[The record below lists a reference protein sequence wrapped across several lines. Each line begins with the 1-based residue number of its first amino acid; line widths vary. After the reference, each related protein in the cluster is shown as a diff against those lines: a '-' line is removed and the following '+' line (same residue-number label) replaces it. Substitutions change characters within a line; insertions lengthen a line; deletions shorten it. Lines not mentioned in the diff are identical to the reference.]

1 VTKEAVTETLL
12 ELGRKLGFKVSA
24 EVNASESAWV
34 DVVWFDSKFD
44 FGPTE
49 QDDRWVKLKTWR
61 QPVIP
66 LVGFEIEASANAK
79 TVKGSVANLL
89 NLGAMMSVIVL
100 CKENVTAIRNRAAIH
115 REKPDKDIWKFLERR
130 ATQWVY
136 AEARPTGIRIV
147 IMTEPEVN
155 SWARSKGVE
164 VPGG

>member
-1 VTKEAVTETLL
+1 
-12 ELGRKLGFKVSA
+12 
-24 EVNASESAWV
+24 
-34 DVVWFDSKFD
+34 
-44 FGPTE
+44 
-49 QDDRWVKLKTWR
+49 VKLKTWR

-115 REKPDKDIWKFLERR
+115 HEKPDKDIWKFLERR

-136 AEARPTGIRIV
+136 AEARPAGIRIV